1 MARSETAIGL
11 KLEGLSTGDV
21 FRGGHLDGSVW
32 IERSSSA
39 TVLLGFVLQGVLTL
53 SGRSSAEERD
63 AGFVGVLTMVGLD
76 EPHDLIV
83 NNSLSVVFGDFYS
96 EETSRHILLRGDEE
110 DAPGRV
116 TISGIRA
123 QPTTPWVLEASGYR
137 GQLFWSGFG
146 VTANATLV
154 DSNAELNVENTSQT
168 FALVGLGNTYNLIG
182 FYDKGGFQARIAWN
196 RRDRFL
202 QTARGFGGEPTY
214 VSEYDQVDIR
224 FSYDLSQSVQIFLE
238 GINITDEKTK
248 KVGRYDNEILLYE
261 ETGPR
266 YTLGVSATF

>member
-1 MARSETAIGL
+1 MAHSETAIGL
-11 KLEGLSTGDV
+11 KLEGLSTGDI
-21 FRGGHLDGSVW
+21 FRGGHLDGSIW
-32 IERSSSA
+32 IEDSSSA

-96 EETSRHILLRGDEE
+96 EETSRHILLRGDEK

-146 VTANATLV
+146 VWGGATESNCWPAASHNAKWDHCWVVQLW
-154 DSNAELNVENTSQT
+154 
-168 FALVGLGNTYNLIG
+168 YRR
-182 FYDKGGFQARIAWN
+182 YARCLH
-196 RRDRFL
+196 RRFIWWACR
-202 QTARGFGGEPTY
+202 P
-214 VSEYDQVDIR
+214 S
-224 FSYDLSQSVQIFLE
+224 
-238 GINITDEKTK
+238 
-248 KVGRYDNEILLYE
+248 
-261 ETGPR
+261 
-266 YTLGVSATF
+266 